1 MKTIYYYQTFTGLDK
16 CIENSQDIDVIIVS
30 SIHFGNFKN
39 EPYIH
44 LNDNFPESPIFD
56 KVWLELQ
63 KVYYQG
69 VSIMVMVGGAGGAY
83 EKLFADFDMYYPL
96 LKQFLKSRNYISGI
110 DLDIEEQVDIKDVK
124 KLINQIVKDFGEDF
138 TITMAPVAESL
149 LSDSPS
155 GFSSLNY
162 KELYKS
168 LEGRHIKW
176 FNTQCYGCYNFDTYD
191 KIIQNDYPP
200 EKVVFGMV
208 AGDFSNNN
216 FKDALT
222 EIKKVHKK
230 YPKMAGCDIWEY
242 LNSPPDV
249 HDPSQW
255 AKQIKN
261 VEFACRPFLGIF

>member
-1 MKTIYYYQTFTGLDK
+1 MKTIYYYQSFCGLDK

-261 VEFACRPFLGIF
+261 VEFANRPFLGIF